1 MSGDLHLRIPPEL
14 FTKLKIFSQD
24 KGVAQKWVVVTAL
37 EEFFGGGKE
46 AEITELCKEVYELKR
61 RVSALRGDVEILGEL
76 LSFYIYHWLGYTPRL
91 EKSERASLAV
101 EAKERHQKF
110 MDMFAK
116 KLRVGDMGLSEVYA
130 NLGRLPDEGTPDKND
145 LEK

>member
-1 MSGDLHLRIPPEL
+1 MSGDFHIRIPPDL
-14 FTKLKIFSQD
+14 FTKLKIYSQD
-24 KGVAQKWVVVTAL
+24 KAVAQKWVVVTAL

-46 AEITELCKEVYELKR
+46 AEITELCREVHELKR

-76 LSFYIYHWLGYTPRL
+76 LSFYIYHWLGYTPKL
-91 EKSERASLAV
+91 DKSERASLAV

-116 KLRVGDMGLSEVYA
+116 KLRVGDLGLGEVYT
-130 NLGRLPDEGTPDKND
+130 NIGRVLEEEGADKSP
-145 LEK
+145 